1 MKEVYLYFRTQAT
14 IGSDDGAGDS
24 AMYPLSHFCGAVPS
38 AADTLNLYF
47 KPAVAVQAN
56 DPDDDAANIINN
68 DKIVVTLSSNNTH
81 KDVIANLARLFS
93 GAANG
98 GSIYSDGFVSV
109 ADDVTGVYAVS
120 GIAGLSTMTAPT
132 LA

>member
-14 IGSDDGAGDS
+14 LGSDDGAGDS
-24 AMYPLSHFCGAVPS
+24 ACYPLSHFCGAVPS

-81 KDVIANLARLFS
+81 KDVIARLMRLFS

-98 GSIYSDGFVSV
+98 GILHDGFIDVV
-109 ADDVTGVYAVS
+109 DDVAGTSAVTG
-120 GIAGLSTMTAPT
+120 IDGLSTMTAPT

>member
-1 MKEVYLYFRTQAT
+1 MKEVYLYFRTVGA
-14 IGSDDGAGDS
+14 IGDDDAAGDS
-24 AMYPLSHFCGAVPS
+24 AMYPLSSLKGMVPS
-38 AADTLNLYF
+38 ADDTLNLYF
-47 KPAVAVQAN
+47 TPAIAVMADGQDGAVV
-56 DPDDDAANIINN
+56 NN

-81 KDVIANLARLFS
+81 KDVITKLSRLFA

-98 GSIYSDGFVSV
+98 GIHHDGFIDVV
-109 ADDVTGVYAVS
+109 DDVAGTAAVT

>member
-14 IGSDDGAGDS
+14 LGSDDGAGDS

-81 KDVIANLARLFS
+81 KDVIAALARLFS

-98 GSIYSDGFVSV
+98 GSIYNDGFISV

>member
-1 MKEVYLYFRTQAT
+1 MKEVYLYFRTAGA
-14 IGSDDGAGDS
+14 IGDDDAAGDS
-24 AMYPLSHFCGAVPS
+24 ACYPLSHFCGAIPS
-38 AADTLNLYF
+38 ADDTLNLYF

-68 DKIVVTLSSNNTH
+68 DKIVISLSANNTH
-81 KDVIANLARLFS
+81 KDVIARLMRLFS

-98 GSIYSDGFVSV
+98 GIHHDGFIDVV
-109 ADDVTGVYAVS
+109 DDVAGTTAVT

-132 LA
+132 LS

>member
-24 AMYPLSHFCGAVPS
+24 ACYPLSHFCGAVPS

-47 KPAVAVQAN
+47 KPMIGVQQN
-56 DPDDDAANIINN
+56 TDDDVAEVLNN
-68 DKIVVTLSSNNTH
+68 DKVVVTLSANNTH
-81 KDVIANLARLFS
+81 KDVITNLARLFA

-98 GSIYSDGFVSV
+98 GIHADGFISV
-109 ADDVTGVYAVS
+109 ADDATATYAVS
-120 GIAGLSTMTAPT
+120 GIAGLSTITTPT

>member
-14 IGSDDGAGDS
+14 LGSDDGVGDS
-24 AMYPLSHFCGAVPS
+24 ACYPLSHFCGAIPS

-68 DKIVVTLSSNNTH
+68 DKIVVTLSTVNTH
-81 KDVIANLARLFS
+81 KDVIARLAQLF
-93 GAANG
+93 G
-98 GSIYSDGFVSV
+98 GGPMAEPFITV
-109 ADDVTGVYAVS
+109 ADDVTSTYAVT

>member
-1 MKEVYLYFRTQAT
+1 MKEVYLYFRTAGA
-14 IGSDDGAGDS
+14 IGDDDAAGDS
-24 AMYPLSHFCGAVPS
+24 ACYPLSHFCGAIPS
-38 AADTLNLYF
+38 ADDTLNLYF

-68 DKIVVTLSSNNTH
+68 DKIVITLSSVNTH
-81 KDVIANLARLFS
+81 KDVITRLMRLFA

-98 GSIYSDGFVSV
+98 GIHADGFIDVV
-109 ADDVTGVYAVS
+109 DDVAGTTAVT